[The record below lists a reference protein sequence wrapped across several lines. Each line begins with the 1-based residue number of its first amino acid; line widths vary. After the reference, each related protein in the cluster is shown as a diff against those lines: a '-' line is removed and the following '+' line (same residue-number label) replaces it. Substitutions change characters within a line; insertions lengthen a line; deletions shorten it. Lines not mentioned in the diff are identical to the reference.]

1 MKCIIQPIKGEGW
14 LPRLYSNKHE
24 AQWNVMHIY
33 IRQGNKVV
41 KPKNIKSNRK
51 QELSTSAILSIFNS
65 ATLIFFSMQNTLIP
79 KFSEFKLRREKNLE
93 NFQPEGLFCARN
105 TNNWKWGVYW
115 EVLNIMKWSFL
126 VLLCSLECQWYL
138 AHHSSISWRFFLCTG
153 LNSLTMWHE
162 L

>member
-33 IRQGNKVV
+33 IRQGTKVV

-65 ATLIFFSMQNTLIP
+65 ATLIFFLCKTLW
-79 KFSEFKLRREKNLE
+79 FQ
-93 NFQPEGLFCARN
+93 NFQNSSWDEKKILKTFSQKDYSVLEIQITEN
-105 TNNWKWGVYW
+105 GVCIGKCW
-115 EVLNIMKWSFL
+115 TLWSEVFWYYSALLNVSGILPIIPVFL
-126 VLLCSLECQWYL
+126 GDFFRVLAW
-138 AHHSSISWRFFLCTG
+138 TV
-153 LNSLTMWHE
+153 
-162 L
+162 